1 MAIWR
6 WKTSCVLKS
15 IASPHSPNQGFLV
28 PGWLKICPQND
39 FHIHLANGL
48 SSWLNTRVSILFWTV
63 ALGYDNHRHCSY
75 LPIILCPFSEG
86 STFTIFIKKWKQLKK
101 KKNTAHRISIL
112 STVTLTFCSHYWMP
126 HALASAALLKR
137 TVSHLGVT
145 YSPEFRRLSSPFI
158 SLWGN
163 LCLVM
168 GISHY
173 SLGTVILS
181 KKCLLNAPR

>member
-1 MAIWR
+1 MSTEWFSHSSGKWPQQLTKYKSVYFILNCCLGIWQSQ
-6 WKTSCVLKS
+6 TLQLPSHYPL
-15 IASPHSPNQGFLV
+15 P
-28 PGWLKICPQND
+28 
-39 FHIHLANGL
+39 
-48 SSWLNTRVSILFWTV
+48 LFRRIYFYNIYKEV
-63 ALGYDNHRHCSY
+63 
-75 LPIILCPFSEG
+75 E
-86 STFTIFIKKWKQLKK
+86 TIKKK

-181 KKCLLNAPR
+181 KKCLLNTPR